1 MNKMP
6 SNHRIL
12 RPGAVLAIAL
22 AMAPMSVALAHEGHD
37 HADEDPVAAPPTDTG
52 PRATRQTED
61 FELVARMD
69 GGTLTLHLDD
79 FATNEPV
86 RGAKVEI
93 DSGAF
98 KAVAGMQAPG
108 VYTTSAPALA
118 KPGRH
123 AMTVSVE
130 AGDKADLLD
139 VTLETPAA
147 GMGEE
152 TAGHDHHGGLALGPW
167 AWALAAAA
175 LLAVAVVLG
184 LRTRSR
190 SGPGSRASD
199 KAGS

>member
-1 MNKMP
+1 MTRMTRRCLV
-6 SNHRIL
+6 SSL
-12 RPGAVLAIAL
+12 LLTLLLALPPVTHAEDWVASIDESQGLPQLTRGGNL
-22 AMAPMSVALAHEGHD
+22 AMQAKFKFFA
-37 HADEDPVAAPPTDTG
+37 ADWKWAN
-52 PRATRQTED
+52 
-61 FELVARMD
+61 F
-69 GGTLTLHLDD
+69 
-79 FATNEPV
+79 
-86 RGAKVEI
+86 